1 MFELL
6 LQKLRLNESS
16 EPASSIILDS
26 SDSLTPETFYDVLE
40 DEDKEKVISC
50 GENDVRYI
58 NDVPKEAY
66 SEESTISDDD
76 AETYYAAE
84 ADEGNENIGECEEE
98 VPSMKS
104 NGFSQFI
111 NNDFVHPQL
120 NFKLADAIIII
131 LEFFLRHHLTWVAL
145 DNLLELFHKILG
157 DESRLPKTKYFFKK
171 ILGGKQSAIFHFYCQ
186 NCGLYID
193 TFENLNTE
201 NGFQKTGQI
210 QACSNCQHPF
220 SLNKMNNGHF
230 FIQLPLREQI
240 LKKLLRNPEILNL
253 DTKSDPDNIRD
264 VFDGTLYKSLKQK
277 VNNEKLVTLTVNTDG
292 VKVFKSKSQSSLW
305 PIQMIINE
313 IPASR
318 RFKKENIILSGFWFG
333 NTPDFDI
340 YFKPFSD
347 ELNDLDE
354 DKLQVAA
361 NNTIYKI
368 VLRVLLITADTVAR
382 CKLLMFK
389 QFNGAFGCTYCLH
402 PGAKI
407 ADSNSHKYP
416 VGESDYCRRTHSN
429 SINLMK
435 LALKTG
441 ECICGVKG
449 ISSLIAFKNY
459 DLIRGTVIDYMHCVL
474 EGVVR
479 LLLDLWFDSENHFH
493 KYYVTP
499 RMEEIV
505 NKNLNCI
512 KGLRSFTRRPRSTKE
527 KGFWKANE
535 FRCWLL
541 YYALPCL
548 KGVLKDS
555 YFQHFALLSEAIFI
569 FLQTNISKTEFD
581 KAARNLQEFVKNFAK
596 LYGEENMMYNV
607 HLLEHLSEC
616 VTSCGPLWAYSNF
629 NFESNNG
636 WLVQN
641 VKGTTDVEKQLA
653 TRYFYYGVLEDLKD
667 DYDYARSYIDEIKSG
682 RIRNSRKFGL
692 ITLLGTSQKLNLNSD
707 EQRILQQKWI
717 WDYKKFFFS
726 HDVFYSTSYRSS
738 ADREIQTND
747 TVAILKNGSIGQITR
762 IYIRDEVVYVLLEK
776 LCVESAAFFPRHIKK
791 VSVKSRILESVRADE
806 IAEKMVL
813 ISTAKDTYVSH
824 LPNRIECD

>member
-1 MFELL
+1 MKLNDSVKSAPNLL
-6 LQKLRLNESS
+6 ESS
-16 EPASSIILDS
+16 NSSITD
-26 SDSLTPETFYDVLE
+26 TFYDVIE
-40 DEDKEKVISC
+40 EEEEEEEEKIASIC
-50 GENDVRYI
+50 EN
-58 NDVPKEAY
+58 NAY
-66 SEESTISDDD
+66 SDERNLNDDD
-76 AETYYAAE
+76 VETCDAEE
-84 ADEGNENIGECEEE
+84 ATEENENIEYEE
-98 VPSMKS
+98 VGSGMKE
-104 NGFSQFI
+104 NGFTKFI
-111 NNDFVHPQL
+111 NEGFVHPKL
-120 NFKLADAIIII
+120 NCKLADTIIII

-145 DNLLELFHKILG
+145 DNLLNLFHKILG
-157 DESRLPKTKYFFKK
+157 DESLLPKTKYFFKK
-171 ILGGKQSAIFHFYCQ
+171 ILGGKQNAIFHFYCQ
-186 NCGLYID
+186 NCRLYID
-193 TFENLNTE
+193 TFENLNT
-201 NGFQKTGQI
+201 KI
-210 QACSNCQHPF
+210 ADDQAEERCSNCEHPF
-220 SLNKMNNGHF
+220 SMNKMNNGHF

-240 LKKLLRNPEILNL
+240 LKKIQRNHEILNL
-253 DTKSDPDNIRD
+253 DTKSDLDNIRD
-264 VFDGTLYKSLKQK
+264 IFDGTLYKSLHEKISDG
-277 VNNEKLVTLTVNTDG
+277 KLVTLTVNTDG

-318 RFKKENIILSGFWFG
+318 RFKKENIILTGLWFG
-333 NTPDFDI
+333 NTPDFDM

-347 ELNDLDE
+347 ELKELDE
-354 DKLQVAA
+354 DQIQVSVT
-361 NNTIYKI
+361 NTIYNI
-368 VLRVLLITADTVAR
+368 ILRVLLVTADTVAR
-382 CKLLMFK
+382 CKILMFK

-407 ADSNSHKYP
+407 NDSNSHKYP

-429 SINLMK
+429 SLNLMK

-449 ISSLIAFKNY
+449 ISPLVAFKDY
-459 DLIRGTVIDYMHCVL
+459 DLIQGTVIDYMHCVL
-474 EGVVR
+474 EGVVS
-479 LLLDLWFDSENHFH
+479 LLLDLWFDSENHKN

-555 YFQHFALLSEAIFI
+555 YFRHFALLSEAIFI
-569 FLQTNISKTEFD
+569 FLQTNISKTEFN
-581 KAARNLQEFVKNFAK
+581 KASRNLKVFVTNFAK

-616 VTSCGPLWAYSNF
+616 VESCGPLWGYSNF
-629 NFESNNG
+629 SFESNNG

-653 TRYFYYGVLEDLKD
+653 TRYVYYGVLEDLKD
-667 DYDYARSYIDEIKSG
+667 DYDYARNYIEEIKSG
-682 RIRNSRKFGL
+682 RIKNSQKFGL
-692 ITLLGTSQKLNLNSD
+692 ITLLGNPQRLDLDTD
-707 EQRILQQKWI
+707 EHRIVQQNCI

-738 ADREIQTND
+738 AEREIQTND
-747 TVAILKNGSIGQITR
+747 TVVILKNGSIGQITR
-762 IYIRDEVVYVLLEK
+762 IYIHEEVVYVLLQK
-776 LCVESAAFFPRHIKK
+776 LSVESVASFPRHIKK
-791 VSVKSRILESVRADE
+791 VLTNTRDFESVRADE

-813 ISTAKDTYVSH
+813 MSTSKETYVSH
-824 LPNRIECD
+824 IPNRIEGD